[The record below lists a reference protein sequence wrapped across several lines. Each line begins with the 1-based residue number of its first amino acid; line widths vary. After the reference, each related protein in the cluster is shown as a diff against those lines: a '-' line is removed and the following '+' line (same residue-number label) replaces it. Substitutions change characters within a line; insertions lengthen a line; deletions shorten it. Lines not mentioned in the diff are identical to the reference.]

1 MSNIKNKSKK
11 SLETESFEVSVIND
25 PEMRPFLNVFQ
36 AEGKNVRE
44 QKLGKVFG
52 IIQVDDSTENSA
64 YLPNLLTQVFKK
76 EYYKNKNKTC
86 GQSFEIALHKMNL
99 TLTELAQHEIVKWIN
114 NLNAVVGVICGKEI
128 HFTQIGKGAILFL
141 KDKKIIKMDSD
152 TANAEDYHPMKTFS
166 SISAGRIKNEDKII
180 FTIKETFK
188 TLKIEELERHFKTFN
203 SNEFDNII
211 SSTLRN
217 EGSNTGMLVI
227 NIKEDQG
234 TALENITT
242 PEPTVE
248 EDFNFFG
255 KNKPEKEKNELL
267 KTPKVNSEGANEL
280 LKTPKVK
287 SEETLVENQ
296 DDATQFDKN
305 ENLEKKTPKNSKPKS
320 PFEQEPEIF
329 LKETEIEQED
339 EHSLDENKF
348 YLKISKENYQ
358 KKLLFLK
365 EIFQKWMKKPAIK
378 KISFNKVKIDKLQK
392 DFNQNFNKKSFNSFF
407 KKIKKQF
414 SDINWDKK
422 KKNLLNF
429 WIKVKELSKKFTFIK
444 TPSIPSPRSSS
455 AEPGLQK
462 RGRSAW
468 KILDLFSDKFPKETI
483 NKDSSLSIGQSRKNE
498 KVFTQKEKTLV
509 FKEKIRSIYQK
520 ITFLFKNFWSKV
532 TKKFNSLDNKKKIVL
547 FFSII
552 FIVLISSLIFWLFNK
567 KPSEKEQIISSG
579 ENQITLP
586 VEEEKEISSLTNLI
600 NLNKKIK
607 DTTLLNGEL
616 FFLTENDSLIKY
628 SIRDNKKTEIL
639 LPENFRKGFY
649 LSPIESLQIVL
660 IISEDQVLSYSPV
673 TNKFYENN
681 IILPENFENIGA
693 GTYLTYL
700 YLLDK
705 TNGQIYRYH
714 RATGGFG
721 EFKEWLDENQN
732 MSDVI
737 SFDVSDSIYLG
748 FEDGR
753 LEKYFDG
760 IKIKSFNLEKD
771 FKLGEIRVKP
781 DQEELFALDS
791 EKGIIIKL
799 LENKNQQNSFEDK
812 NFKDAQT
819 FTVDFDDQKVYLVNN
834 DEELLVFS
842 Y

>member
-52 IIQVDDSTENSA
+52 IIQVDDNTENSA

-267 KTPKVNSEGANEL
+267 ETPKVNSEGANEL

-348 YLKISKENYQ
+348 DLKISKENYQ

-365 EIFQKWMKKPAIK
+365 EVFQKWMKKPSIK

-392 DFNQNFNKKSFNSFF
+392 DFNQNFNKKSFNNFF

-422 KKNLLNF
+422 RGSLSRLSSNLKELFKKNTLKTKNCILNKF
-429 WIKVKELSKKFTFIK
+429 QSKSFKENVNEKN
-444 TPSIPSPRSSS
+444 PVAEVNSS
-455 AEPGLQK
+455 AK
-462 RGRSAW
+462 
-468 KILDLFSDKFPKETI
+468 TI
-483 NKDSSLSIGQSRKNE
+483 
-498 KVFTQKEKTLV
+498 FQKEKTLV

-552 FIVLISSLIFWLFNK
+552 FIVLISSLIFWLFTK

-760 IKIKSFNLEKD
+760 IKIKSFNLGKD
-771 FKLGEIRVKP
+771 FKPGEIRVKP